1 MTRLRVNGCS
11 AALPVPVWLTLLLL
25 TVSAILWLS
34 GSGNRDD
41 VIGLLERILS
51 VAALLVVVMV
61 GRGVPLEIAGVLL
74 AFWLPRARAD
84 QAPPPIPH
92 RDDVLIPF

>member
-1 MTRLRVNGCS
+1 
-11 AALPVPVWLTLLLL
+11 VPVWLTLLLL

-84 QAPPPIPH
+84 QVPPPIPH

>member
-1 MTRLRVNGCS
+1 M
-11 AALPVPVWLTLLLL
+11 PVWLTLLLL

-34 GSGNRDD
+34 GSSNRDD

-51 VAALLVVVMV
+51 VAALMVVVLV
-61 GRGVPLEIAGVLL
+61 GRGLPLEIAGVLL

-84 QAPPPIPH
+84 LTSPPIPH

>member
-1 MTRLRVNGCS
+1 M
-11 AALPVPVWLTLLLL
+11 PVWLTLVLLL
-25 TVSAILWLS
+25 LSAALWLS

-41 VIGLLERILS
+41 VIGLLERMLS
-51 VAALLVVVMV
+51 VAALMVVVLV

-84 QAPPPIPH
+84 QAPAPIPH

>member
-1 MTRLRVNGCS
+1 M
-11 AALPVPVWLTLLLL
+11 PVWLTLVLLS
-25 TVSAILWLS
+25 VSGTLWLS
-34 GSGNRDD
+34 GSSNADD

-51 VAALLVVVMV
+51 VAALMVVVLV
-61 GRGVPLEIAGVLL
+61 GRGVALEISGVLL
-74 AFWLPRARAD
+74 AFWLQRARAN